1 MILIQK
7 TATFV
12 FNYYRQLE
20 LNPNL
25 TINNNAVFLPK
36 KYLMDFTNSSV
47 QFALFTFLFIMAIA
61 IVGLYIYIKETN
73 KKITTG
79 GGGNSDTTKLKLQA
93 YERLTVFVERA
104 SLKNLVSRTPTSGL
118 TVVDAQLI
126 FLETLKSE
134 YEYNVSQQIYVAD
147 DMWKAITNLKDQNTY
162 IINQLAATLPNN
174 ENGIELSKRILE
186 YTATNTNAELSPI
199 VLEALRYEAKKI
211 L

>member
-1 MILIQK
+1 MD
-7 TATFV
+7 
-12 FNYYRQLE
+12 
-20 LNPNL
+20 L
-25 TINNNAVFLPK
+25 TN
-36 KYLMDFTNSSV
+36 TGV
-47 QFALFTFLFIMAIA
+47 QFALFIFLFIMAIA
-61 IVGLYIYIKETN
+61 MVGLYLYIKETN
-73 KKITTG
+73 KKIVTSSG
-79 GGGNSDTTKLKLQA
+79 SNSDTNKLKLQA

-162 IINQLAATLPNN
+162 IINQLAATLPNK
-174 ENGIELSKRILE
+174 ENGIELSKRVLE
-186 YTATNTNAELSPI
+186 YTTTNTNAELSPI

>member
-1 MILIQK
+1 
-7 TATFV
+7 
-12 FNYYRQLE
+12 
-20 LNPNL
+20 
-25 TINNNAVFLPK
+25 
-36 KYLMDFTNSSV
+36 MDFTNSGV
-47 QFALFTFLFIMAIA
+47 QFGLFTFLFILTIA

-73 KKITTG
+73 KKITSSNG
-79 GGGNSDTTKLKLQA
+79 SNADTNKLKLQA
-93 YERLTVFVERA
+93 YERLTVFTERA
-104 SLKNLVSRTPTSGL
+104 SLKNLVSRTATSGL

-126 FLETLKSE
+126 FLDTLKAE

-162 IINQLAATLPNN
+162 IINQLAATLPSN

-186 YTATNTNAELSPI
+186 YTANNNNAELSPI